1 MERNGYFLLS
11 WCYSSSN
18 NGKKIAELLFG
29 FLMLKI
35 LSGGRSIMLYFHEI
49 MESKKEYF
57 SYFMFLMKTVKY
69 FLHLVLFKSRL

>member
-1 MERNGYFLLS
+1 MF
-11 WCYSSSN
+11 SSSN

-35 LSGGRSIMLYFHEI
+35 LSGGRSIMLFFGGYFHEI